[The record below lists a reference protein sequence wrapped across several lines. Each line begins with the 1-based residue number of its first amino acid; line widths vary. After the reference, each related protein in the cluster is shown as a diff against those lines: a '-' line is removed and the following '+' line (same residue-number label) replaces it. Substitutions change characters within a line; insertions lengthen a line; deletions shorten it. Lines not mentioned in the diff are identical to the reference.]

1 MYIEKLH
8 YINVGP
14 IKKLDINFMQN
25 GETIPKPIVIVGKNG
40 SGKSILLS
48 HIVDAC
54 YEIADAAFTNA
65 MKKTEGIRNQ
75 YFKEIAPYQIS
86 IGQNVMFAHIKFK
99 QDSTKFEYMYKCG
112 NSSKEDY
119 LKKYNNHISE
129 VFNWGAQDNFK
140 SVTASKNDA
149 LKTFGQEVVC
159 YFGPDRYMQPCWMGS
174 QYFHSWKVNESAFIE
189 KTYSDKMKNPITVEN
204 EINSTIQWLISVI
217 IDARADVENID
228 FANNDCKLFVP
239 QTSRYSLIRSITIKK
254 NVERIMSEI
263 LGVEIR
269 FDLLDRSF
277 KNARFNIINTKTN
290 QAVVHSLDWLSTG
303 QLALF
308 HIFATIIKYA
318 DNLNS
323 KESFALNQIKGLV
336 IIDEAELHLHVQLQ
350 REVLPKLIE
359 LFPQIQFIIS
369 THSPLLLLGM
379 QEELG
384 ADGLNIFDIPS
395 GLNINPEQ
403 FSEFE
408 NAYNYFKETTKFQEE
423 IKNEINKRNERPL
436 IITEG
441 PSDWRHMKAALQSL
455 CIDSRCSGWLSKLE
469 FDFLEYDSKNNPN
482 PDSVVLNM
490 GDTVLVDMCEQFS
503 KIEQSRKLI
512 FIADRDNLSVTKK
525 LIQNETCYKNWGNN
539 VYSLLLPVP
548 EFRKETPAIC
558 IEHYYRDD
566 EIKKEV
572 ICPDNVR
579 RRLYMGNDFYES
591 GYGINNGMLCFKQKA
606 CGEGKINIIDG
617 NDRDRVVDPKLRENS
632 PNYALTKMQ
641 FAKRILNNE
650 TPFENIDFSAF
661 IELFKI
667 IRDILQN

>member
-1 MYIEKLH
+1 MYVEKLN

-25 GETIPKPIVIVGKNG
+25 GEPIPKPVVIVGKNG

-54 YEIADAAFTNA
+54 YEIADMAFTNA
-65 MKKTEGIRNQ
+65 MKKSEGIRNQ
-75 YFKEIAPYQIS
+75 YFKEIAPYQIT
-86 IGQNVMFAHIKFK
+86 IGQNAMFAHIKFR
-99 QDSTKFEYMYKCG
+99 QDSSAFEYMYKCG
-112 NSSKEDY
+112 NSSKENY
-119 LKKYNNHISE
+119 LKMANNHISE
-129 VFNWGAQDNFK
+129 DFNWGVQDNYK
-140 SVTASKNDA
+140 SVNASKNDA
-149 LKTFGQEVVC
+149 LKAFGQEIVC
-159 YFGPDRYMQPCWMGS
+159 YFGPDRYIQPCWMGS
-174 QYFHSWKVNESAFIE
+174 QYFHGYDVNESDFIE
-189 KTYSDKMKNPITVEN
+189 KSYSDKMKNLISAEN

-217 IDARADVENID
+217 FDARADVVDID
-228 FANNDCKLFVP
+228 FENNDCNLFIP
-239 QTSRYSLIRSITIKK
+239 PTSYNSLKASICVKK

-263 LGVEIR
+263 LGDEIK

-277 KNARFNIINTKTN
+277 KNARFNIVDTKTN
-290 QAVVHSLDWLSTG
+290 QVVVSSLDWLSTG

-323 KESFALNQIKGLV
+323 NESFALNQIKGLV
-336 IIDEAELHLHVQLQ
+336 IIDEAEIHLHVQLQ
-350 REVLPKLIE
+350 REVLPKLIK

-379 QEELG
+379 QEEFG
-384 ADGLNIFDIPS
+384 EDGFNIYDIPS

-408 NAYNYFKETTKFQEE
+408 SAYKYFKETTKFQEE
-423 IKNEINKRNERPL
+423 IKNEISKKSERPL
-436 IITEG
+436 VITEG
-441 PSDWRHMKAALQSL
+441 SSDWRHMKAAFQAL
-455 CIDSRCSGWLSKLE
+455 CADPCCSDWLSKLE
-469 FDFLEYDSKNNPN
+469 FDFLEYDSQNNPN
-482 PDSVVLNM
+482 PDSVILNM
-490 GDTVLVDMCEQFS
+490 GDTVLVDMCEQLS

-512 FIADRDNLSVTKK
+512 FIADRDNQSVTKK
-525 LIQNETCYKNWGNN
+525 LIQNETYRNWGNN
-539 VYSLLLPVP
+539 VYSFLLPVP

-572 ICPDNVR
+572 IFPDNVK
-579 RRLYMGNDFYES
+579 RRLYMGNDFNEF
-591 GYGINNGMLCFKQKA
+591 GYCINNDMFCFKKNA

-617 NDRDRVVDPKLRENS
+617 NDRDGVFNLKLGKKS

-641 FAKRILNNE
+641 FAKRVLNKE

-661 IELFKI
+661 IPLFKV
-667 IRDILQN
+667 IREILQN

>member
-1 MYIEKLH
+1 MYVEKLH

-14 IKKLDINFMQN
+14 IKKLDISFMQN
-25 GETIPKPIVIVGKNG
+25 GETIPKPVVIVGKNG

-48 HIVDAC
+48 HIIDAC
-54 YEIADAAFTNA
+54 YEIADVAFSNA

-86 IGQNVMFAHIKFK
+86 IGQNAMFAHIKFK
-99 QDSTKFEYMYKCG
+99 QDSSAFEYMYKCG

-119 LKKYNNHISE
+119 LKMYDNHISE
-129 VFNWGAQDNFK
+129 FFNWGIQDNYK
-140 SVTASKNDA
+140 RVNTSKNDA
-149 LKTFGQEVVC
+149 LKAFGQEVVC

-217 IDARADVENID
+217 FDARVDID
-228 FANNDCKLFVP
+228 LKNRGFKLFFP
-239 QTSRYSLIRSITIKK
+239 TESCNSLVSSVSVKK

-263 LGVEIR
+263 LGDEIK
-269 FDLLDRSF
+269 FNLLDRSF
-277 KNARFNIINTKTN
+277 KNVRFNIVNTNTN
-290 QAVVHSLDWLSTG
+290 KAVVRSLDWLSTG

-323 KESFALNQIKGLV
+323 NESFALDQIKGLV
-336 IIDEAELHLHVQLQ
+336 IIDEAELHLHVHLQ
-350 REVLPKLIE
+350 REVLPKLIK
-359 LFPQIQFIIS
+359 LFPKIQFIIS

-379 QEELG
+379 QEEFG
-384 ADGLNIFDIPS
+384 EDGFNIYDIPS
-395 GLNINPEQ
+395 GLSINPEQ
-403 FSEFE
+403 FTEFE
-408 NAYNYFKETTKFQEE
+408 SAYEYFKETAKFQEE

-441 PSDWRHMKAALQSL
+441 SSDWRHMKAAFQAL
-455 CIDSRCSGWLSKLE
+455 CADPRCSDWLSKLE
-469 FDFLEYDSKNNPN
+469 FDFLEYDSKKNPN

-490 GDTVLVDMCEQFS
+490 GDRELVNMCKQFS

-512 FIADRDNLSVTKK
+512 FIADNDNRTITKD
-525 LIQNETCYKNWGNN
+525 LIQNETYRNWKNN

-548 EFRKETPAIC
+548 EFRKKTPAIC

-572 ICPDNVR
+572 MFPNNIK
-579 RRLYMGNDFYES
+579 RRLYMGNDFDEL
-591 GYGINNGMLCFKQKA
+591 GFCEKNGLVCFKKNV
-606 CGEGKINIIDG
+606 CGDGKINIIDG
-617 NDRDRVVDPKLRENS
+617 NEEGGVVNYQLGVNS
-632 PNYALTKMQ
+632 PNYALTKVQ
-641 FAKRILNNE
+641 FAKRILNKE
-650 TPFENIDFSAF
+650 FPFENMDFSAF
-661 IELFKI
+661 IELFKV
-667 IRDILQN
+667 IRDILQD